1 MSTGLLIISFL
12 AVMMSILGGPQIGYG
27 ITLNVLNITNSNTMD
42 VNGTRG
48 NATVPDTQKG
58 SESEDN
64 ETGNIV
70 NLPGKCL
77 GSALCPD

>member
-1 MSTGLLIISFL
+1 MSAGILIISFL
-12 AVMMSILGGPQIGYG
+12 AAMMSILGGLQIGYG
-27 ITLNVLNITNSNTMD
+27 IALNVLNMTNSNTMD
-42 VNGTRG
+42 VNGAGG
-48 NATVPDTQKG
+48 NPAVLDTQRG
-58 SESEDN
+58 SVPEDN